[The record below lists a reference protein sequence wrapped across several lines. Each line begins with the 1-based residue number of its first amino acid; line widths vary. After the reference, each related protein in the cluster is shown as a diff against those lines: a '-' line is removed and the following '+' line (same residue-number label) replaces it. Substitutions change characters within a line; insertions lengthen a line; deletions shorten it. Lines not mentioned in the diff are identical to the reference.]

1 MSTKLSVAAYETP
14 SGVVAS
20 GYGSGVGIV
29 AAAGHAHRHQPHP
42 HGQTHPSILPPSSY
56 SPNPGPPGQQQNG
69 YSPYVGDNASP
80 SWPTSASSGGGNYTP
95 SPALHDHFEM
105 PPAKRQRV
113 SDAGISRRPSKSAVH
128 STAPSPGQHRPM
140 REPTSPSVP
149 RRREPSTGYG
159 KAENRRESESM
170 DVGLSATSPAVAKPK
185 RVRTGCLTCR
195 NRHLKCDEATPI
207 CLNCQKSN
215 RKCERGVRLNF
226 IDLKVEQPPVLLP
239 PVDWKVQFQ
248 DESRLIASEYV
259 GGSARY
265 AKLDKKPV
273 TPPTEELGADS
284 RQRRPGIPIPPT
296 SGHFMESSR
305 TVQLPATQALY
316 FPSTM
321 ARPIQEPTYSAY
333 EDHMNQTDPRK
344 CNDTFLAMGPGPTP
358 TSSHSGHGGRTA
370 PFNVGTIH
378 DPYGMR
384 DDAVQMVHGY
394 RSSDGSSVASSL
406 VPQGVASSS
415 SGSYRHATGSGPP
428 DPHDGLMT
436 PQSERNGERDYLNTP
451 EEIHYMQVFIDEVAV
466 WMDSLDNQKHFGRVI
481 PYLALKS
488 PMLLNAFLAC
498 GVKHLTLVDG
508 GIYKDDKALHYYD
521 TATTQLLRNLQNP
534 ERNTAECATTA
545 VVLNVYE
552 IMSERPAARIH
563 HIAGARALIRE
574 CKWNAKSTGIGAAC
588 FWLNV
593 GMEILSCLASNW
605 ATAWD
610 PDHWGVDPDE
620 LMNMTADSP
629 GRDAR
634 MSNTNDCHHMIGG
647 GAEDFPSPT
656 SNVVGVGEEETWVH
670 RILYITAKVANFR
683 ATIPQSQEPSPHD
696 EQVRLQSRFAEWQRL
711 KNWCDTWN
719 ANCPRSMRPYGYLF
733 SSSTNSVFPNVWLI
747 KRAAIVGRLFYHTSM
762 CLLAQINPLKH
773 PRHDDDETRTVQ
785 LHHAHQVCGIV
796 AHTKDQGVSTVA
808 IRSVAVVGCVLTD
821 PGQQDEVLAILNR
834 IYRSTGWN
842 LKKVVGEL
850 RRAWGWDPSDP
861 SSSAPGIISAVANG
875 ATGAASLPGPGNGN
889 GNGNGLSPIHHHAAQ
904 GGSLGGGTAASAVV
918 MHQQQHFGGP
928 RDSLMQQAQDARR
941 PSHPAGTTV
950 HTPGSVSSTV
960 ANAATPP
967 SNRPMVNP
975 LLAQADF
982 NQPNHPYREWYKPPE
997 KGGHNW
1003 FGSNGGGMWPY

>member
-1 MSTKLSVAAYETP
+1 
-14 SGVVAS
+14 
-20 GYGSGVGIV
+20 
-29 AAAGHAHRHQPHP
+29 
-42 HGQTHPSILPPSSY
+42 
-56 SPNPGPPGQQQNG
+56 
-69 YSPYVGDNASP
+69 
-80 SWPTSASSGGGNYTP
+80 
-95 SPALHDHFEM
+95 M
-105 PPAKRQRV
+105 PPTKRQRV
-113 SDAGISRRPSKSAVH
+113 SDAGISRRP
-128 STAPSPGQHRPM
+128 
-140 REPTSPSVP
+140 
-149 RRREPSTGYG
+149 
-159 KAENRRESESM
+159 
-170 DVGLSATSPAVAKPK
+170 
-185 RVRTGCLTCR
+185 
-195 NRHLKCDEATPI
+195 I
-207 CLNCQKSN
+207 
-215 RKCERGVRLNF
+215 
-226 IDLKVEQPPVLLP
+226 
-239 PVDWKVQFQ
+239 QFQ

-273 TPPTEELGADS
+273 TPPTEGLGPETGH
-284 RQRRPGIPIPPT
+284 QRPGVSAPPT

-305 TVQLPATQALY
+305 TMQIPAAQ
-316 FPSTM
+316 TM
-321 ARPIQEPTYSAY
+321 YYPGNLSRPIQEQTYAAY
-333 EDHMNQTDPRK
+333 GEDHITQTDPRK
-344 CNDTFLAMGPGPTP
+344 CSDTFLTMGPGPTSAP
-358 TSSHSGHGGRTA
+358 SHPGHGNRA
-370 PFNVGTIH
+370 ASFNVGSMH
-378 DPYGMR
+378 DPYVMR
-384 DDAVQMVHGY
+384 DEVVQIPHGY
-394 RSSDGSSVASSL
+394 RSSGGSSVASSL

-415 SGSYRHATGSGPP
+415 SGSYRHATGSGPA

-436 PQSERNGERDYLNTP
+436 PQSEKNGERDYLNTP

-610 PDHWGVDPDE
+610 PDHWGIDPEE
-620 LMNMTADSP
+620 LMNMTADPS
-629 GRDAR
+629 GRDGR
-634 MSNTNDCHHMIGG
+634 MANDCHHMIGG

-656 SNVVGVGEEETWVH
+656 SHVVGVGEEEIWVH

-683 ATIPQSQEPSPHD
+683 ATIPQSQEPNPHD

-733 SSSTNSVFPNVWLI
+733 SSSSNSVFPNVWLI
-747 KRAAIVGRLFYHTSM
+747 KRAAIVGRLFYHTAM

-773 PRHDDDETRTVQ
+773 PHHDDDETRTVQ

-796 AHTKDQGVSTVA
+796 AHTKDPGVSSVA
-808 IRSVAVVGCVLTD
+808 IRSLAVVGCVLTD
-821 PGQQDEVLAILNR
+821 PRQQDEVLAMLNR

-850 RRAWGWDPSDP
+850 RRAWGWNPPDAPPPASQG
-861 SSSAPGIISAVANG
+861 SAMAPGTG
-875 ATGAASLPGPGNGN
+875 TGTGTGAPLLGPAAPGQP
-889 GNGNGLSPIHHHAAQ
+889 PITNHAAQ
-904 GGSLGGGTAASAVV
+904 GGDGALGGPGAPTAV
-918 MHQQQHFGGP
+918 MHHQFGGP
-928 RDSLMQQAQDARR
+928 REPTMMHQAQDARR
-941 PSHPAGTTV
+941 PSQSHPTHPLPPPPPPLHILLPQASSSSFSPTTEQRNRQPSLASSGSNNNSSNSNNNHNTVGPAGPTLTSLSGFVNSSSSNTMTGGGGRPNSIAGNSSNQPSPAGTTTV
-950 HTPGSVSSTV
+950 HTPGSVSSTA

-967 SNRPMVNP
+967 SSRPMVNP

-1003 FGSNGGGMWPY
+1003 LGSSGGGLWPY

>member
-1 MSTKLSVAAYETP
+1 M
-14 SGVVAS
+14 
-20 GYGSGVGIV
+20 
-29 AAAGHAHRHQPHP
+29 
-42 HGQTHPSILPPSSY
+42 
-56 SPNPGPPGQQQNG
+56 
-69 YSPYVGDNASP
+69 
-80 SWPTSASSGGGNYTP
+80 
-95 SPALHDHFEM
+95 HDHFEM
-105 PPAKRQRV
+105 PPNKRQRV
-113 SDAGISRRPSKSAVH
+113 SDAGISRRPSKSAVQ
-128 STAPSPGQHRPM
+128 STTASPGKQRPV
-140 REPTSPSVP
+140 EGPTPPSFP
-149 RRREPSTGYG
+149 RGREPSTGYER
-159 KAENRRESESM
+159 AESRRESESM
-170 DVGLSATSPAVAKPK
+170 DLGRPATSPAVAKPK

-195 NRHLKCDEATPI
+195 NRHLKCDEAMPI

-265 AKLDKKPV
+265 AKLDRKPV
-273 TPPTEELGADS
+273 TPPTEHVGAEPT
-284 RQRRPGIPIPPT
+284 QRRKEIPVRPAP
-296 SGHFMESSR
+296 GHFLESSR
-305 TVQLPATQALY
+305 TIPLASTQTMYYPGAL
-316 FPSTM
+316 S
-321 ARPIQEPTYSAY
+321 RPTQEQTYAAY
-333 EDHMNQTDPRK
+333 EDHITQTDSRK
-344 CNDTFLAMGPGPTP
+344 CGDAFLAMGSGPTP
-358 TSSHSGHGGRTA
+358 ASSHSGHGGRPA
-370 PFNVGTIH
+370 SFSLGTMH

-384 DDAVQMVHGY
+384 DETVQMIQGY
-394 RSSDGSSVASSL
+394 RSSDVSSVASSL
-406 VPQGVASSS
+406 VPQGVAASS
-415 SGSYRHATGSGPP
+415 SGSYRHATGSGPA

-436 PQSERNGERDYLNTP
+436 PQSEKNGERDYLNTP
-451 EEIHYMQVFIDEVAV
+451 EEIHYMQVFIDKVAV

-593 GMEILSCLASNW
+593 SMEILSCLASNW

-610 PDHWGVDPDE
+610 PDHWGVDPEE

-629 GRDAR
+629 GREGR
-634 MSNTNDCHHMIGG
+634 MSSNNDCHHMIGG

-683 ATIPQSQEPSPHD
+683 ATIPQSQEASPHD

-719 ANCPRSMRPYGYLF
+719 ATCPRSMRPYGYLF

-747 KRAAIVGRLFYHTSM
+747 KRAAIVGRLFYHTAM

-773 PRHDDDETRTVQ
+773 PHHDDDETRTIQ

-821 PGQQDEVLAILNR
+821 HREQDEVLAILNR

-850 RRAWGWDPSDP
+850 RKAWGWDPPDSATAGSAAP
-861 SSSAPGIISAVANG
+861 GAGAGAGATLPVPPSAPPPMAPMTQGDTIGSGSGAVA
-875 ATGAASLPGPGNGN
+875 AA
-889 GNGNGLSPIHHHAAQ
+889 AA
-904 GGSLGGGTAASAVV
+904 AAVV
-918 MHQQQHFGGP
+918 MNQHFGGQ
-928 RDSLMQQAQDARR
+928 RDPTMQQPQDTRR
-941 PSHPAGTTV
+941 PSQAHPPPPPPPPQPLLASQASTSSFSSTTERHRQASLASNAGGAQTLSGFTSTMTGPRQNTSITASSSNHPSPAGTV

-967 SNRPMVNP
+967 SRPMGVV
-975 LLAQADF
+975 
-982 NQPNHPYREWYKPPE
+982 
-997 KGGHNW
+997 
-1003 FGSNGGGMWPY
+1003 